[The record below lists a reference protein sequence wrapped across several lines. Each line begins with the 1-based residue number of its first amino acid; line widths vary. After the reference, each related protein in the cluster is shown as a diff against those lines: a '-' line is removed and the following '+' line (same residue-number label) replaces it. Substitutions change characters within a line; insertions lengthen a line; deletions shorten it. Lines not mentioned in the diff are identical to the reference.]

1 MKKVEVK
8 EMFFFLLIGPN
19 LFPSPHQQ
27 RLPAE
32 ADLQKSFRDVV
43 SGISFFFILWTYT
56 VEGAGQRME

>member
-1 MKKVEVK
+1 
-8 EMFFFLLIGPN
+8 MFFFLLIGPN